1 VADRIGPA
9 ATIAAAA
16 ATDELPPLSAKAAA
30 PDTIE
35 KTPGQPLA
43 GAVSTGGDASMVR
56 ATRSFRRALIRALL
70 LVAALPLAG
79 WAVGRTAQD
88 VAQPQRAF
96 TLTASKYRFD
106 PPRLEVDQNDLV
118 KITLKSA
125 DIAHSFTVDGYRI
138 AKRAGPGQTITFEF
152 RADQPGT
159 FRFYCNLKQDER
171 CKEMQGELVVHPK

>member
-1 VADRIGPA
+1 
-9 ATIAAAA
+9 
-16 ATDELPPLSAKAAA
+16 
-30 PDTIE
+30 
-35 KTPGQPLA
+35 
-43 GAVSTGGDASMVR
+43 MVR
-56 ATRSFRRALIRALL
+56 ATRPSRRALTRTLVLL
-70 LVAALPLAG
+70 AAALLAG
-79 WAVGRTAQD
+79 WAAGWAAQD
-88 VAQPQRAF
+88 AAQPQRAF

-138 AKRAGPGQTITFEF
+138 AKRAGPGQTVTFEF

>member
-1 VADRIGPA
+1 M
-9 ATIAAAA
+9 IAAAT
-16 ATDELPPLSAKAAA
+16 ATDELPRLSARAAT

-35 KTPGQPLA
+35 KSPGQSLT
-43 GAVSTGGDASMVR
+43 GAVSTGGDSLMVR
-56 ATRSFRRALIRALL
+56 ATRGFRRALLGTLL
-70 LVAALPLAG
+70 LAAGLPLAG
-79 WAVGRTAQD
+79 WAVGLTAQD
-88 VAQPQRAF
+88 AAQPQRAF
-96 TLTASKYRFD
+96 TLTASKYHFD

-138 AKRAGPGQTITFEF
+138 AKRAGPGQTVTFEF